1 MQSIVECKLKTLF
14 AFFLCLIMTNDL
26 FADVNRS
33 GVICFM
39 EDGYNYG
46 YSFNNGEV
54 ASYKFI
60 VTDNKVLSNI
70 EPLGSYYDKS
80 DYVEWKISFSGR
92 IFWFRLNK
100 TSYVLTTEGDGININ
115 FNHQCETHE
124 LMEWNRRLSILGDR
138 YQFEYDKYLK
148 YNNEYNEELKDK

>member
-1 MQSIVECKLKTLF
+1 
-14 AFFLCLIMTNDL
+14 MTNDL
-26 FADVNRS
+26 FADMNRS

-54 ASYKFI
+54 SSYKFI

-70 EPLGSYYDKS
+70 EPIGNYSDKP
-80 DYVEWKISFSGR
+80 DYVEWNIIFSGR

-100 TSYVLTTEGDGININ
+100 TSYVLTTEGDDININ
-115 FNHQCETHE
+115 FNHQCEAHE

-138 YQFEYDKYLK
+138 YQVEYDKYLK
-148 YNNEYNEELKDK
+148 YNKEYNEELKDK